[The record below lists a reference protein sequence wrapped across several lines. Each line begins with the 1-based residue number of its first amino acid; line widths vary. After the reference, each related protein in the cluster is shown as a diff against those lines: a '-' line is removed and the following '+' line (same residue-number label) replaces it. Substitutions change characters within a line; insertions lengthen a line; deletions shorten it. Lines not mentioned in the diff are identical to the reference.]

1 MRHAGIVETGAPSRA
16 SFSRRQAR
24 LLGGLAVA
32 GAAIVLSEGRPAAQ
46 TSDQEEIRA
55 LSTCYARATDAIGYA
70 IHKPPVADHNT
81 PDGGEDENFTA
92 GLARY
97 RECFADDFRFNIV
110 LPDGTALPWESLI
123 PTHAEGSDPALQ
135 WANYVNNAFRGDWD
149 CPAAGPCDKNQ
160 YESTQHQLGSILV
173 TVDGDTA
180 FLESYLIAIHAY
192 HPQDAGGRTGMSV
205 NYGTYRNE
213 VVRERGRWVIRTR
226 DLLLRRGATIPE

>member
-16 SFSRRQAR
+16 SFSRRQVR

-32 GAAIVLSEGRPAAQ
+32 AAAVALSEGRPAAQ
-46 TSDQEEIRA
+46 TSDREEIRA
-55 LSTCYARATDAIGYA
+55 LSTCYARATDSIGYA

-97 RECFADDFRFNIV
+97 RECFADDFRFSIV

-123 PTHAEGSDPALQ
+123 PTHAEGNDPALQ

-149 CPAAGPCDKNQ
+149 CPTAGPCNKNQ

-192 HPQDAGGRTGMSV
+192 HPQDAAGRTGMSV

-213 VVRERGRWVIRTR
+213 VVRERGRWVIRKR
-226 DLLLRRGATIPE
+226 ELILRRGATIPE

>member
-1 MRHAGIVETGAPSRA
+1 MRHTRDAGTGAPNTKRSLQRPI
-16 SFSRRQAR
+16 R
-24 LLGGLAVA
+24 LLGGPAVA
-32 GAAIVLSEGRPAAQ
+32 AAVTMLLGASPAAQ
-46 TSDQEEIRA
+46 TSDYEQIRA

-81 PDGGEDENFTA
+81 PDGGEDESFTA
-92 GLARY
+92 GLDRY
-97 RECFADDFRFNIV
+97 RECFADDFRFNLV
-110 LPDGTALPWESLI
+110 LPDGTAMPWETLI
-123 PTHAEGSDPALQ
+123 PTHAEGNDRALQ
-135 WANYVNNAFRGDWD
+135 WANYVNNTFRGDWD
-149 CPAAGPCDKNQ
+149 CPAAGPCNRNQ

-213 VVRERGRWVIRTR
+213 VVRERGRWVIRER
-226 DLLLRRGATIPE
+226 QLILRRGATIPE

>member
-1 MRHAGIVETGAPSRA
+1 MAAAVTM
-16 SFSRRQAR
+16 
-24 LLGGLAVA
+24 LLG
-32 GAAIVLSEGRPAAQ
+32 ERPAAQ
-46 TSDQEEIRA
+46 ASDHEQIRA

-70 IHKPPVADHNT
+70 VHKPPVADHNA

-110 LPDGTALPWESLI
+110 LADGTVLPWESLI
-123 PTHAEGSDPALQ
+123 PTHAAGSDPALQ

-173 TVDGDTA
+173 AVDGDTA

-192 HPQDAGGRTGMSV
+192 HPKDAGGRTGMSV
-205 NYGTYRNE
+205 TYGTYQNE
-213 VVRERGRWVIRTR
+213 VVRERGRWAIQKR
-226 DLLLRRGATIPE
+226 DLILRRGAAIP

>member
-1 MRHAGIVETGAPSRA
+1 MRHTRDARTGAPHAKRLP
-16 SFSRRQAR
+16 RRQVR
-24 LLGGLAVA
+24 LLGGLTVA
-32 GAAIVLSEGRPAAQ
+32 AAMAMLLGARSAAQ
-46 TSDQEEIRA
+46 TSDHEEIRA

-97 RECFADDFRFNIV
+97 RQCFADDFRFNIV
-110 LPDGTALPWESLI
+110 LPGGTVTPWETLI
-123 PTHAEGSDPALQ
+123 PTHAEGDDPALQ

-149 CPAAGPCDKNQ
+149 CPAAGPCNKNQ
-160 YESTQHQLGSILV
+160 YESTQHQLGSIAV

-205 NYGTYRNE
+205 NYGTYQNE
-213 VVRERGRWVIRTR
+213 VVRERGRWVIRKR
-226 DLLLRRGATIPE
+226 DLILRRGSTLPE